1 MKKYFALL
9 IASTLLLVAAI
20 GWSIQKRNNFS
31 DESIAREISINLSR
45 EISSLKEESKA
56 LSKVE
61 WSKLNHP
68 FYLIE
73 NGKFSQWSKTDP
85 VINIRDCDGKFEWK
99 LIQSSNNDLLLYK
112 RQESDR
118 RVSVGVIPLRV
129 GYDLVNQYLSSSW
142 NRKIFSFDRIKILN
156 AQSVNGKPV
165 CTPDGL
171 CLFKIQTE
179 RDVFIANTISTV
191 LVACS
196 LLIALAFI
204 FYWIRDFHRQK
215 KYFYAFAG
223 LFGSLA
229 IIRIAMVQFSFPSRW
244 VYSKYFDPKYFASS
258 SFNASVGDFVLN
270 SLIVAIACIY
280 FFSIYARTEFIR
292 AVPRR
297 NRFVSRLLSIVFLS
311 AAFFSFLFPHLFIE
325 SVFHDSTILVDIT
338 SGTNFNA
345 IRIAALIAF
354 IFGCLSSF
362 LFVHSFVRIAKSL
375 TQKRELMISLLISAI
390 VFIGYFLFSELN
402 YWPTLIIG
410 FCYFTVL
417 LFSQYYKSLARV
429 SYQTFP
435 YLLIAIIAY
444 GIQGAW
450 GVRRFSEEK
459 KLKAM
464 FRAANNLIGNDV
476 LGEYLLNQ
484 ANLKISNDLFLAASV
499 ESPLLSKN
507 LARQKIRLLYLSDYF
522 DRYETRINFY
532 HADGSPA
539 DAESLI
545 DFATSIEAFEAEANK
560 TGYEWIYQIRSAKAE
575 SLKRYLSIVP
585 LKKNNSVRGYV
596 VLDLSLKRI
605 VPQQVYPELLS
616 DNRFAQSIRNKDFS
630 YALFS
635 GEKITD
641 RNGSFNFDR
650 DLDRQ
655 LLSNSDLYSSG
666 IRTSDHWI
674 AGAEDGSGKK
684 IILAADSYSWFS
696 VLANFSF
703 LFTLGVALI
712 LVFLIFYLIKRL
724 LSKLALNYSARI
736 QLFVYLSFILPLLT
750 VSIIALRMIT
760 QSNDIQTEKDIE
772 SKGASISESL
782 SVVLE
787 RADRDSTVLISD
799 LKARVEEIAQ
809 TTGVDANLYD
819 KWGMLIT
826 SSQQGIFNSQLIM
839 PLLNRDALEKIVK
852 GNYNVLKLPSHIGLL
867 EYSSSFFAIKSE
879 SNGNLLGVL
888 ELPFFNSATDSLK
901 SSVLS
906 NILVTFTI
914 VFILFSFFA
923 SNAIGKLTSPLRFI
937 ARKLNAT
944 SLGNNQP
951 IEWSANDEIG
961 VMVKEYNRM
970 LGNLE
975 QSKTELARNEKE
987 RAWREIAKQVAHEI
1001 KNPLTPMKLTLQ
1013 QMERTL
1019 LQGDLSKER
1028 TENSVQTL
1036 LAQVETLNGIAGSFS
1051 AFATMPSPV
1060 MEKVELTS
1068 VLQRTVALFENHS
1081 LGNVHFEKPAISI
1094 HVQADGQLLGRIFSN
1109 IILNGLQSNK
1119 ERKVEVEVTIQADT
1133 EWSVVSFKDNG
1144 KGVGAEFQDKLFLPH
1159 FSTKETGSGLGL
1171 AIAKQG
1177 IEQMGG
1183 AIWFATSV
1191 DVGSSFF
1198 IKLKN
1203 N

>member
-9 IASTLLLVAAI
+9 IVSALLLATAI
-20 GWSIQKRNNFS
+20 GWSIRQRNNFS
-31 DESIAREISINLSR
+31 DESIAAEISINLSR
-45 EISSLKEESKA
+45 EIASLKEESKS
-56 LSKVE
+56 LSKVQ
-61 WSKLNHP
+61 WAKLSHP

-73 NGKFSQWSKTDP
+73 NGKFSRWSKTDP
-85 VINIRDCDGKFEWK
+85 VIDIRDCDGKFEWK

-112 RQESDR
+112 QESDQA
-118 RVSVGVIPLRV
+118 VSVGVIPLRV
-129 GYDLVNQYLSSSW
+129 SYDLVNQYLTTSW
-142 NRKIFSFDRIKILN
+142 NRKIFPFDRIKILN
-156 AQSVNGKPV
+156 AQSAGGKSV

-171 CLFKIQTE
+171 CFFKIQTE
-179 RDVFIANTISTV
+179 GEVFITNTISTV

-196 LLIALAFI
+196 LFMAFAFI
-204 FYWIRDFHRQK
+204 FYWIRDLHRQK

-223 LFGSLA
+223 LFVSMA

-244 VYSKYFDPKYFASS
+244 IYSKYFDPKYFASS
-258 SFNASVGDFVLN
+258 SFNASVGDFALN
-270 SLIVAIACIY
+270 SLIVAIACTY

-292 AVPRR
+292 AVPQK
-297 NRFVSRLLSIVFLS
+297 NRLVRRLLSVVSLT
-311 AAFFSFLFPHLFIE
+311 ATFFSFLFPRLFIE
-325 SVFHDSTILVDIT
+325 SIFHDSTILVDIT
-338 SGTNFNA
+338 SGASFNA
-345 IRIAALIAF
+345 IRVAALIAF
-354 IFGCLSSF
+354 ILGCLSSF
-362 LFVHSFVRIAKSL
+362 FFVHSFARIAKSL
-375 TQKRELMISLLISAI
+375 IPKRELMISLLISAF

-410 FCYFTVL
+410 FCFFSVL
-417 LFSQYYKSLARV
+417 LFSRYYKSLARMG
-429 SYQTFP
+429 YQTFP

-484 ANLKISNDLFLAASV
+484 ANQKISTDLFLAASV

-522 DRYETRINFY
+522 DRYETKINFY

-539 DAESLI
+539 DAESTI
-545 DFATSIEAFEAEANK
+545 DFTSSIEAFEAEANK
-560 TGYEWIYQIRSAKAE
+560 TGYEWVYQIRNAKAE
-575 SLKRYLSIVP
+575 SFKRYVSIIP
-585 LKKNNSVRGYV
+585 LKKNNSVRGYA

-641 RNGSFNFDR
+641 RNGTFNFDR
-650 DLDRQ
+650 DIDHQ
-655 LLSNSDLYSSG
+655 LLGNSDLYSSG
-666 IRTSDHWI
+666 IRILDHWI
-674 AGAEDGSGKK
+674 AGAEDDFGKK
-684 IILAADSYSWFS
+684 VILAADSYSWFS

-736 QLFVYLSFILPLLT
+736 QLFIYLSFILPLLT

-760 QSNDIQTEKDIE
+760 QSNDIQTEKEIE
-772 SKGASISESL
+772 NKGTSISESL
-782 SVVLE
+782 SVALE
-787 RADRDSTVLISD
+787 RSDRDSTVLISE

-819 KWGMLIT
+819 KSGVLIT
-826 SSQQGIFNSQLIM
+826 SSQQGIFNNQLIM
-839 PLLNRDALEKIVK
+839 PLLNGEAWEKIVK
-852 GNYNVLKLPSHIGLL
+852 ENYNVLKLPSQIGLL

-879 SNGNLLGVL
+879 NDGNLLGVL

-937 ARKLNAT
+937 AKKLNTT

-951 IEWSANDEIG
+951 IEWNANDEIG

-1060 MEKVELTS
+1060 MAKVELTS
-1068 VLQRTVALFENHS
+1068 VLQRIIPLFENHL
-1081 LGNVHFEKPAISI
+1081 LGNVHFKKPATVIYV
-1094 HVQADGQLLGRIFSN
+1094 HADEQLLGRIFSN

-1119 ERKVEVEVTIQADT
+1119 ERKVDVEVTIQTDT
-1133 EWSVVSFKDNG
+1133 DWSVVSFKDNG
-1144 KGVGAEFQDKLFLPH
+1144 KGVEAELRDKIFLPH

-1183 AIWFATSV
+1183 SIWFETSV
-1191 DVGSSFF
+1191 DAGSSFF
-1198 IKLKN
+1198 VQLKN
-1203 N
+1203 S